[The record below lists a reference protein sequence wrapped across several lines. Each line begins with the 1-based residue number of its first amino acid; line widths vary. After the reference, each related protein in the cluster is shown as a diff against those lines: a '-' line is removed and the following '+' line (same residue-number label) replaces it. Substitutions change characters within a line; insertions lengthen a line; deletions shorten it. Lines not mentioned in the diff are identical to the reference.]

1 MLKIEYVWRELLYR
15 AIEQRNPYF
24 SIIQLSNLFK
34 LSTSVV
40 SHAILPLK
48 GLGVVK
54 IAKKRSKIAD
64 IERLLLFWATRRNLQ
79 KDILYQTYSSL
90 PLLEKESSMPA
101 NVFPTA
107 YTAYRFLYDDIPS
120 DYEDSYFYTG
130 DIQPI
135 IKRFPPNSKKS
146 PNIIILRQDPYLP
159 GYKQIPLAQIFAD
172 LWNLPDWYAKEFSDA
187 LLAKIRERVGL

>member
-54 IAKKRSKIAD
+54 IAKKRG
-64 IERLLLFWATRRNLQ
+64 LL
-79 KDILYQTYSSL
+79 
-90 PLLEKESSMPA
+90 
-101 NVFPTA
+101 
-107 YTAYRFLYDDIPS
+107 
-120 DYEDSYFYTG
+120 
-130 DIQPI
+130 
-135 IKRFPPNSKKS
+135 
-146 PNIIILRQDPYLP
+146 
-159 GYKQIPLAQIFAD
+159 
-172 LWNLPDWYAKEFSDA
+172 
-187 LLAKIRERVGL
+187 